1 VKDDRFYLLH
11 VRDAIE
17 RIRQYTSAGREA
29 FLEDKKTQDAVI
41 YELIIVGEA
50 VKQISIA
57 STSSKPE
64 IPWKLIAGMRD
75 VLIHNYFG
83 VQLNAVW
90 EVVETHLDPARGCGR
105 RALGSP
111 RLTPSF
117 RRRGCPRLFV
127 G

>member
-1 VKDDRFYLLH
+1 MKDDRLYLFH

-90 EVVETHLDPARGCGR
+90 EVVETDLDPLA
-105 RALGSP
+105 AA
-111 RLTPSF
+111 
-117 RRRGCPRLFV
+117 V
-127 G
+127 GELLEGLA